1 MKVFLLDVDG
11 VMTDGQFHYSSDGK
25 VMKIFGPDD
34 SDALALLDPFL
45 EIQFVSADHRGFEI
59 SKARIVNDM
68 KRPLELV
75 SSENR
80 LPLIKERWD
89 PATVIYMGDGIF
101 DHYIFK
107 SVGYSIAP
115 ENGDGYTKS
124 CANYVTKRKGG
135 DRAVSEASL
144 HILNKFFEP
153 YIPD

>member
-11 VMTDGQFHYSSDGK
+11 VMTDGQFHYSSEGK

-75 SSENR
+75 SSKNR
-80 LPLIKERWD
+80 LAWIKERWD
-89 PATVIYMGDGIF
+89 PETVIYMGDGIF

-107 SVGYSIAP
+107 AVGYSIAP
-115 ENGDGYTKS
+115 DN
-124 CANYVTKRKGG
+124 
-135 DRAVSEASL
+135 
-144 HILNKFFEP
+144 
-153 YIPD
+153 